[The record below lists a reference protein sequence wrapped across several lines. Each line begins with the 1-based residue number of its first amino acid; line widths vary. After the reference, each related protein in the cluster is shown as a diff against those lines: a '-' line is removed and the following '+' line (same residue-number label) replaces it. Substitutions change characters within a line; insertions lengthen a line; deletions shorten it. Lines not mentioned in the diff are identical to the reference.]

1 MQRHL
6 DKLDHS
12 VRNVGML
19 LGSWNGLLY
28 MCMDDCRAIKSLIS
42 SLHVPMAE
50 MRNALLDLFFSAFRI
65 KAPSW
70 TSAFLDGRRLTVY
83 NRTHE
88 ASAQELLEV
97 PDEEEVPQRLN
108 IVDNYVAFLL
118 AVFIEAGL
126 LEALVALIQ
135 DETCTPNVSRKAT
148 LLLGEILQLANHT
161 LPLQY
166 AAQIQV
172 SFHLSQ
178 QS

>member
-1 MQRHL
+1 MQKHL

-19 LGSWNGLLY
+19 LGSWAGLLY

-42 SLHVPMAE
+42 SLHVPMPE
-50 MRNALLDLFFSAFRI
+50 MRNALLDLFFSVLRI

-88 ASAQELLEV
+88 ASAQQLQDNT
-97 PDEEEVPQRLN
+97 DEEEVPQRLN

-126 LEALVALIQ
+126 LEVGYYLFVL
-135 DETCTPNVSRKAT
+135 TPRHSLHLFRTT
-148 LLLGEILQLANHT
+148 LLILAANQRCSWVRSSSWPTT
-161 LPLQY
+161 LCLCSMPLRY
-166 AAQIQV
+166 R
-172 SFHLSQ
+172 
-178 QS
+178 

>member
-1 MQRHL
+1 
-6 DKLDHS
+6 
-12 VRNVGML
+12 ML
-19 LGSWNGLLY
+19 LGSWAGLIY

-65 KAPSW
+65 KAPTW

-88 ASAQELLEV
+88 ASAQEFLEM
-97 PDEEEVPQRLN
+97 PDEEEEVHQRLN

-126 LEALVALIQ
+126 LDALVALIQ
-135 DETCTPNVSRKAT
+135 DESCTPNVSRKAT
-148 LLLGEILQLANHT
+148 LLLGEILLLANHT

-172 SFHLSQ
+172 S
-178 QS
+178 